1 LSRRIALAAL
11 ASRALTPAVLT
22 TAVLTTGALA
32 VATGALAVAAAPA
45 AEAAGSITV
54 TASSP
59 ASNDGDLQLAFTA
72 TTAITSFTAH
82 ILTQHGTDVLDLPE
96 SDFTLTSGTTSAG
109 TWTVSTPIST
119 SQLTL
124 GSYTVAVDAADS
136 GGDSVT
142 GAAAGTLAFVIQ
154 PTVTLTASPATL
166 TYLQPTATL
175 SGTVTGTWPDGTT
188 GPLTNQTVQFSSTG
202 ASVGN
207 AVTDSSGD
215 FSVQVPEGGGGTI
228 VASVSGPTLA
238 DASSPSV
245 TVTANTAPTQ
255 ITDNVSTTTASYGQ
269 TVTVTGTLTYN
280 PGTGFVPLTGM
291 TVDVN
296 VPGSPAFSAPVTGP
310 SGSFSATFTILQ
322 PGAVTVNFNE
332 GQTPDSGYP
341 LLASATATSASIS
354 LTYPTSITQ
363 FSAGVNSFGQLSV
376 RGCLDIAGVPAV
388 DELYLGSAMT
398 IQYATSPAGPWT
410 RLGTVP
416 LGQATTGDG
425 LSCGV
430 TEAVGVFG
438 GTLQVKLASAY
449 YRAYF
454 GGQADQGYGMSTSSP
469 VLAAKTLTEITG
481 LRVSATRVAKGARIT
496 FTGKLLQ
503 YTSGWKAYGHQTI
516 LIVYRKPGS
525 KTFYWIVK
533 ATTNSA
539 GDFRATVK
547 DTFTASWSAD
557 YEGNGSHYACGA
569 KLIKVTVR

>member
-11 ASRALTPAVLT
+11 AS
-22 TAVLTTGALA
+22 TAVVVTTGAL
-32 VATGALAVAAAPA
+32 ATGALAVPA
-45 AEAAGSITV
+45 ALAAGSITV

-59 ASNDGDLQLAFTA
+59 AGNDGDLQLAFTA

-82 ILTQHGTDVLDLPE
+82 VLTQHGTDVLDLPE
-96 SDFTLTSGTTSAG
+96 SDFTLTSGSTSAG

-124 GSYTVAVDAADS
+124 GSYNVTVDAQDS
-136 GGDSVT
+136 GGDSLT
-142 GAAAGTLAFVIQ
+142 GTAAGTLAFVIQ
-154 PTVTLTASPATL
+154 PTVTLSASPTTL

-188 GPLTNQTVQFSSTG
+188 GPLAGQTVQFSSTG
-202 ASVGN
+202 ASVSN
-207 AVTDSSGD
+207 AVTGSSGD

-245 TVTANTAPTQ
+245 TVTASTAPTE

-291 TVDVN
+291 TVDVD
-296 VPGSPAFSAPVTGP
+296 VPGSPAFSAPVSDQ
-310 SGSFSATFTILQ
+310 SGSFSTTFTILQ

-376 RGCLDIAGVPAV
+376 RGCLNIAGVPAV

-454 GGQADQGYGMSTSSP
+454 GGQTDQDYGSSTSSP

-557 YEGNGSHYACGA
+557 YEGNASHYACGA

>member
-11 ASRALTPAVLT
+11 AS
-22 TAVLTTGALA
+22 TAVVVTTGALG
-32 VATGALAVAAAPA
+32 TGALAAPA
-45 AEAAGSITV
+45 ALAAGSITV

-82 ILTQHGTDVLDLPE
+82 VLTQHGTDVLDLPE
-96 SDFTLTSGTTSAG
+96 SDFTLTSGSTSAG

-124 GSYTVAVDAADS
+124 GSYNVTVDAQDS

-154 PTVTLTASPATL
+154 PTVTLSASPATL
-166 TYLQPTATL
+166 TYSQPTATL
-175 SGTVTGTWPDGTT
+175 SGAVTGTWPDGTT
-188 GPLTNQTVQFSSTG
+188 GPLADQTVQFSSTG
-202 ASVGN
+202 ASVSN
-207 AVTDSSGD
+207 AVTGSSGD

-238 DASSPSV
+238 DESSPSV

-255 ITDNVSTTTASYGQ
+255 ITASVSATTASYGQ
-269 TVTVTGTLTYN
+269 AVTVTGTLTYN
-280 PGTGFVPLTGM
+280 PGSGFVPLTGM
-291 TVDVN
+291 TVDVD
-296 VPGSPAFSAPVTGP
+296 VPGSPAFSAPVTDQ
-310 SGSFSATFTILQ
+310 SGTFSTTFTILQ

-341 LLASATATSASIS
+341 LLASATATSASIG

-376 RGCLDIAGVPAV
+376 RGCLNIAGIPSV

-398 IQYATSPAGPWT
+398 IQYATSPSGPWT

-454 GGQADQGYGMSTSSP
+454 GGQTDQGYGISTSSP
-469 VLAAKTLTEITG
+469 VLASKTLTEITG

-557 YEGNGSHYACGA
+557 YEGNASHYACGA

>member
-11 ASRALTPAVLT
+11 ASTAVLTTAVLT

-32 VATGALAVAAAPA
+32 VAAAPA
-45 AEAAGSITV
+45 AQAAGSITV

-82 ILTQHGTDVLDLPE
+82 ILTEHGTDVLDLPE
-96 SDFTLTSGTTSAG
+96 SDFALTSGTTSAG

-124 GSYTVAVDAADS
+124 GSYNVTVDAADS

-142 GAAAGTLAFVIQ
+142 GAAAGTLDFVIQ
-154 PTVTLTASPATL
+154 PTVTLTASPDTL

-188 GPLTNQTVQFSSTG
+188 GPLAGQTVQFSTTG
-202 ASVGN
+202 YPDIISVLTN
-207 AVTDSSGD
+207 SSGG
-215 FSVQVPEGGGGTI
+215 FSTQLAAGSGGTI

-269 TVTVTGTLTYN
+269 TVTVTGTLSYN
-280 PGTGFVPLTGM
+280 PGSGFVPLTGM

-296 VPGSPAFSAPVTGP
+296 APGSPAFSAPVTDQ
-310 SGSFSATFTILQ
+310 SGSFSTTFTILQ

-341 LLASATATSASIS
+341 LLGSATATSASIG

-376 RGCLDIAGVPAV
+376 RGCLDIAGIPAV
-388 DELYLGSAMT
+388 YGLSLGSAMT

-454 GGQADQGYGMSTSSP
+454 GGQTNQGYGMSTSSP

-481 LRVSATRVAKGARIT
+481 LRVSATSVAKGARIT

-557 YEGNGSHYACGA
+557 YEGNGSHYASGA